1 MFSAGETD
9 KFSYRPSRHNINTC
23 TIYSYLYSVEIN
35 TQACNAWILHG
46 VPESEYKKSQN
57 ANPDY
62 PSLGKHDPESIFFCL
77 KNNSSQL
84 QLRERMKTV
93 FSFAILISALAVINA
108 APQAPIPTEEDL
120 AKDLDQYLRDITSSN
135 TELAAKEGND
145 DDDGDDANELAV
157 KQVVAQ
163 LMVAGM
169 MQADENDMASTQ
181 FWGSLARNVF
191 RFARSPLGRHVIRYG
206 ARKLARRG

>member
-1 MFSAGETD
+1 M
-9 KFSYRPSRHNINTC
+9 
-23 TIYSYLYSVEIN
+23 V
-35 TQACNAWILHG
+35 LHG
-46 VPESEYKKSQN
+46 VPEREYKKSQN

-93 FSFAILISALAVINA
+93 FIFAILISALAVINA

-135 TELAAKEGND
+135 TELAVKEGND
-145 DDDGDDANELAV
+145 DGDANELAV

-163 LMVAGM
+163 LMVAEM
-169 MQADENDMASTQ
+169 MQADENDMASSQ
-181 FWGSLARNVF
+181 FWGALASRVLS
-191 RFARSPLGRHVIRYG
+191 FARSPVGRQLIRYG
-206 ARKLARRG
+206 ARKLARHG